1 MARVRLDD
9 GTVADTGFFNITD
22 APHTVEF
29 SWQRARTDG
38 SHDGTFQLW
47 IDGVSVATLA
57 GLDTDTRRIDFTRLG
72 AMSVKTGASGTLYL
86 DTFESRRRTP
96 IGP

>member
-9 GTVADTGFFNITD
+9 GTVRDTGFFDVTD

-29 SWQRARTDG
+29 AWQRARSDG
-38 SHDGTFQLW
+38 SEDGTFQLW
-47 IDGVSVATLA
+47 IDGASVATLA
-57 GLDTDTRRIDFTRLG
+57 GLDTDARRIDFTRLG

-86 DTFESRRRTP
+86 DKFESRRRTF